1 MVKKLDNLCK
11 GNHIILMSIIE
22 KQNKLLG
29 KQKSLQEM
37 LNTKQTKCDTF
48 ELLMCIEIG
57 NAFRILQL

>member
-1 MVKKLDNLCK
+1 MVKKLDNLGK

-37 LNTKQTKCDTF
+37 LNTKQTKCDIF